1 MNLKQISTGAVAR
14 LRFRA
19 STAAPRRGFTLIE
32 MMVVILLVTLLTSIM
47 IPVLSAASDSR
58 RAREG
63 ARVLSTMLATAQTQ
77 AEVSGRPAAVWI
89 QRLKNSTG
97 AVVNSSAAME
107 LYLAEVPPPY
117 LGDTLTSTASIN
129 GSTVTF
135 SNASLTNANV
145 QAGDVIRFS
154 YRGESFYLSN
164 INGNSA
170 TIAPLDPTQT
180 YPPGASLPFQ
190 IYRRPIKSAA
200 SAVQLSDGVAIDL
213 EFSGADFNSSMTGF
227 NNPFTAGAGD
237 AGQIII
243 TFAPTGS
250 LDLVYIVSSTASTQ
264 VFRPVSGVYLL
275 IGRID
280 SIPIPPATTPTSPNQ
295 FNWQDFNS
303 RWVAVGRQ
311 SGLVTTSE
319 VASAA
324 TGTTANVI
332 TSLRLARSSQNTG
345 GN

>member
-1 MNLKQISTGAVAR
+1 
-14 LRFRA
+14 
-19 STAAPRRGFTLIE
+19 
-32 MMVVILLVTLLTSIM
+32 
-47 IPVLSAASDSR
+47 
-58 RAREG
+58 
-63 ARVLSTMLATAQTQ
+63 
-77 AEVSGRPAAVWI
+77 
-89 QRLKNSTG
+89 
-97 AVVNSSAAME
+97 
-107 LYLAEVPPPY
+107 
-117 LGDTLTSTASIN
+117 
-129 GSTVTF
+129 
-135 SNASLTNANV
+135 
-145 QAGDVIRFS
+145 
-154 YRGESFYLSN
+154 
-164 INGNSA
+164 
-170 TIAPLDPTQT
+170 
-180 YPPGASLPFQ
+180 
-190 IYRRPIKSAA
+190 
-200 SAVQLSDGVAIDL
+200 
-213 EFSGADFNSSMTGF
+213 MTGF